1 MTGAAPVHQT
11 ELLLSQ
17 VLLQLIVMI
26 VAARLLNTLFR
37 QMGQPGAVGE
47 IVAGL
52 LLGPSLFGHFLP
64 GVSAALFTVGA
75 APAIKILSQIGL
87 ILLMFQIGCGF
98 EFGRLGAARLKR
110 LTLVVAVVSLAVPF
124 ALGFGIGL
132 LTAPR
137 LAAGIDP
144 TAYALFCGVALSIT
158 AVPILGR
165 ILIERGLAQ
174 TDLGV
179 VAISAAAIND
189 VVGWLMLAAVS
200 AYAEATLTG
209 GGLALRLL
217 LLVAFMILLR
227 WPLRPLVDRLVAR
240 ATLANGQLS
249 PDLLATML
257 CLAFALALCTWA
269 LGIFAI
275 FGGFAAGLL
284 FHRHRTVVAAW
295 DAQVGRLVLVLFL
308 PIFFTYTGLHTNLL
322 SLAGSNWGWLT
333 LVCAAAVL
341 GKMLPVFLAARAL
354 GEPPR
359 PAMTLAALMN
369 TRALM
374 ELIVL
379 DAGRSLGVIPPS
391 MFTMLVVMAVMTTL
405 MTGPLLTVLLPGS
418 VKRMVVA

>member
-1 MTGAAPVHQT
+1 VAPAVPVHQT

-37 QMGQPGAVGE
+37 RMGQPGAVGE

-52 LLGPSLFGHFLP
+52 LLGPSLFGHFLAGP
-64 GVSAALFTVGA
+64 SAALFTAGA
-75 APAIKILSQIGL
+75 APSIKILSQIGL

-110 LTLVVAVVSLAVPF
+110 LTLATAVVSLAVPF
-124 ALGFGIGL
+124 ALGLGIGL
-132 LTAPR
+132 MTAAR
-137 LAAGIDP
+137 FAAGIDP
-144 TAYALFCGVALSIT
+144 IAYALFCGVALSIT

-200 AYAEATLTG
+200 AYAAATLTG
-209 GGLALRLL
+209 GGFALRLAL
-217 LLVAFMILLR
+217 LLLFMVALR
-227 WPLRPLVDRLVAR
+227 WLLRPLVDRLVAR
-240 ATLANGQLS
+240 SPIVDGQLS
-249 PDLLATML
+249 PDLLAAML
-257 CLAFALALCTWA
+257 CLAFALALCTYA

-284 FHRHRTVVAAW
+284 FHRHRALVAAW

-308 PIFFTYTGLHTNLL
+308 PIFFAYTGLHTNLL
-322 SLAGSNWGWLT
+322 GLTGSDWGWLA
-333 LVCAAAVL
+333 LVIAAAVL
-341 GKMLPVFLAARAL
+341 GKIVPVFFVGRAL

-359 PAMTLAALMN
+359 SAMTLASLMN

-379 DAGRSLGVIPPS
+379 DAGRSLGVIPPA
-391 MFTMLVVMAVMTTL
+391 MFTMLVVMAVVTTL
-405 MTGPLLTVLLPGS
+405 MTGPLLTLLLPRS
-418 VKRMVVA
+418 TRVMVAA